1 MAERRKRYE
10 AEDGEDEEDV
20 LDEEEDEDEDEG
32 QGGGRPSGRRR
43 SGPPRRSFRGGRG
56 YGRRP
61 RLCQFCAEKTKYIDY
76 KQVDLLK
83 RFTNE
88 QGKIRP
94 RRETGACARHQR
106 MLAKAVKRARHIALL
121 PYAVERAP

>member
-1 MAERRKRYE
+1 MAEKKKRYE
-10 AEDGEDEEDV
+10 AEEEEEEEDLDDDEE
-20 LDEEEDEDEDEG
+20 EEEDEDD
-32 QGGGRPSGRRR
+32 SSDRRR
-43 SGPPRRSFRGGRG
+43 SSRRGRSFRPRGR

-83 RFTNE
+83 RMTND

-94 RRETGACARHQR
+94 RRDTGTCARHQR
-106 MLAKAVKRARHIALL
+106 MVAKAVKRARHIALL
-121 PYAVERAP
+121 PYVIDRAP

>member
-1 MAERRKRYE
+1 VAERRKRYE
-10 AEDGEDEEDV
+10 AEEDEEEYEEE
-20 LDEEEDEDEDEG
+20 EEEDEEGEDS
-32 QGGGRPSGRRR
+32 SGRRR
-43 SGPPRRSFRGGRG
+43 SGPSRRSFRGGRS

-61 RLCQFCAEKTKYIDY
+61 RLCQFCAEKTKYVDY
-76 KQVDLLK
+76 KQLDLLK

-94 RRETGACARHQR
+94 RRETGTCARHQR

-121 PYAVERAP
+121 PYTVDRAP

>member
-10 AEDGEDEEDV
+10 AEDDEDEDDLEE
-20 LDEEEDEDEDEG
+20 EEEDEDQD
-32 QGGGRPSGRRR
+32 RRSSGRRR
-43 SGPPRRSFRGGRG
+43 SGPSRRSFRGGRG

-94 RRETGACARHQR
+94 RRDTGTCARHQR

-121 PYAVERAP
+121 PFAVERAP